1 MIAANAVRAVDYG
14 VADAEFGQVLD
25 ERFNVADLLLPLGA
39 PTRGDA
45 SGEQLGFS
53 DEINAFFK
61 PAETGVQRG
70 NGNAYFFVAGLKVFE

>member
-1 MIAANAVRAVDYG
+1 MLG
-14 VADAEFGQVLD
+14 VHHRVAHIQFAQVLD
-25 ERFNVADLLLPLGA
+25 QRFHIADLLLPFGETA
-39 PTRGDA
+39 RGDA
-45 SGEQLGFS
+45 GGEQLGFG